1 MVLARVL
8 NAPHCLQ
15 ASIETT
21 TPGFCVAGEVLL
33 LATGFF
39 ALTGDASF
47 FLGGDLTDVVEVRV
61 ARAMVDKSRGQ
72 TRAISKDNNKGERTV
87 L

>member
-1 MVLARVL
+1 MLPTAFAMLLARVL

-21 TPGFCVAGEVLL
+21 TPAFCGVVEEIF

-39 ALTGDASF
+39 ALTGAASF
-47 FLGGDLTDVVEVRV
+47 FLGGDLTDLVEVRV
-61 ARAMVDKSRGQ
+61 ARAMVDREQ
-72 TRAISKDNNKGERTV
+72 VE
-87 L
+87 